1 MTKLDDLLA
10 KQRHL
15 EESKD
20 STPVVELTLVE
31 QVQDNLAGISILRA
45 ETETLRVST
54 EQEVRRLV
62 YDVYRP
68 KIQQLEGVRDQATHE
83 VQEKYEQARDR
94 KQKEIEGLQV
104 VINQVK
110 RILDF
115 LMVDTGK
122 DLAIDDDDVK
132 PYRDRAKDSLG
143 YLFDDDYLKI
153 KLFIVEN
160 EKPKNKFS
168 LIAMGRCLFG
178 ENLLDL
184 RRGYGVPVHTSFGYN
199 IEVVFR
205 DMPSVA
211 ELQLWLEDSRRQPF
225 IPGLIGDYEK
235 VKAEYLDVIAKYT
248 SQDFKELM
256 TDLCA
261 CGYFYTIFESIH
273 RPNEAVNCPRC
284 GQAME
289 RVGGV

>member
-1 MTKLDDLLA
+1 MTKLDDLLE
-10 KQRHL
+10 KQRRL

-31 QVQDNLAGISILRA
+31 QVQDNSHKIETLRA

-54 EQEVRRLV
+54 EDEVRRLV

-122 DLAIDDDDVK
+122 DLAIDDNDVK
-132 PYRDRAKDSLG
+132 PYRDRSKENLG
-143 YLFDDDYLKI
+143 YIFDDDYLK
-153 KLFIVEN
+153 
-160 EKPKNKFS
+160 
-168 LIAMGRCLFG
+168 
-178 ENLLDL
+178 
-184 RRGYGVPVHTSFGYN
+184 
-199 IEVVFR
+199 
-205 DMPSVA
+205 
-211 ELQLWLEDSRRQPF
+211 
-225 IPGLIGDYEK
+225 
-235 VKAEYLDVIAKYT
+235 
-248 SQDFKELM
+248 
-256 TDLCA
+256 
-261 CGYFYTIFESIH
+261 
-273 RPNEAVNCPRC
+273 
-284 GQAME
+284 
-289 RVGGV
+289 